1 METSKK
7 NDYSTLLA
15 LKPDGITSKYPS
27 VKIVESAPGFG
38 SSVGV

>member
-15 LKPDGITSKYPS
+15 LKPDGTRKYPN
-27 VKIVESAPGFG
+27 VKIVESAPGFD
-38 SSVGV
+38 STDGV